1 MARLTVI
8 SGLNRKSAAIFL
20 VEAAG
25 TRVLFDFGDGLE
37 KDEHPDIDAIG
48 AVDAIFLSHAHQD
61 HAASIEHLD
70 AVGNPRVFA
79 TDRTLDF
86 LQGRI
91 PAELARAIPEQG
103 SFEACGLRL
112 TTGRCGHAPG
122 GVWFH
127 METAAGG
134 LLYTGDISL
143 ESHCMA
149 FDHPPPAATVV
160 VDASYGDRAE
170 NLDDQI
176 AAISDY
182 AEGGAVLCCP
192 GAGRGTDMVLAM
204 ASRGHDVHVCAA
216 IGREVEAA
224 TGETFPVVDG
234 ESAEPDQVIVAT
246 ESNAEAGLSAAL
258 LQREDFRLIFSSH
271 VPNGT
276 PARALIE
283 RNAAVWLP
291 WNVHPRRDDVLAL
304 ADHCGSKQVLPAFV
318 DMTTA
323 PELARALG
331 ERLRLERET
340 EI

>member
-20 VEAAG
+20 VETAG
-25 TRVLFDFGDGLE
+25 KRVLFDFGDGLD

-61 HAASIEHLD
+61 HAGSIGRLD
-70 AVGNPRVFA
+70 AVGNPPVFA
-79 TDRTLDF
+79 TGRTLDF
-86 LQGRI
+86 LQGHL
-91 PAELARAIPEQG
+91 PADAARVIPEQG

-134 LLYTGDISL
+134 FLYTGDISV
-143 ESHCMA
+143 ESRGMA
-149 FDHPPPAATVV
+149 FDSPPPAATLV
-160 VDASYGDRAE
+160 VDASYGDRAQA
-170 NLDDQI
+170 LDDQI

-192 GAGRGTDMVLAM
+192 GAGRGADMVLAM

-224 TGETFPVVDG
+224 TGRSFPVVDG
-234 ESAEPDQVIVAT
+234 QSAAPGQVIVAT

-258 LQREDFRLIFSSH
+258 LQRGNFRFIFSSH
-271 VPNGT
+271 VPYGA
-276 PARALIE
+276 PARVLIE
-283 RNAAVWLP
+283 RNEAVWLP
-291 WNVHPRRDDVLAL
+291 WNVHPRKGDVLAL
-304 ADHCGSKQVLPAFV
+304 ADHCGSRQVLPAFV

-323 PELARALG
+323 PELADALG
-331 ERLRLERET
+331 ARLKLEPET

>member
-20 VEAAG
+20 VETDG
-25 TRVLFDFGDGLE
+25 KRVLFDFGDGLD
-37 KDEHPDIDAIG
+37 KDEHPDIETIG

-61 HAASIEHLD
+61 HAGSIERLD
-70 AVGNPRVFA
+70 AVGNPCVFA
-79 TDRTLDF
+79 TGRTLDF

-91 PAELARAIPEQG
+91 PTELARVTPEQG

-134 LLYTGDISL
+134 FVYTGDISL
-143 ESHCMA
+143 ESHCIA
-149 FDHPPPAATVV
+149 FDYPPPAATLL
-160 VDASYGDRAE
+160 VDASYGDRAQAL
-170 NLDDQI
+170 NDQI

-192 GAGRGTDMVLAM
+192 GAGRGTDMVLGM
-204 ASRGHDVHVCAA
+204 ASRGHDVHVSSA

-224 TGETFPVVDG
+224 TGISFPVVDG

-246 ESNAEAGLSAAL
+246 ESNAEAGLSAEL

-283 RNAAVWLP
+283 RDAAVWLP
-291 WNVHPRRDDVLAL
+291 WNVHPRKDDVIDL
-304 ADHCGSKQVLPAFV
+304 ADHCGARQVLPAFV

-323 PELARALG
+323 PELARGLG
-331 ERLRLERET
+331 ERLRLTRET